1 MDLGNVHLS
10 EQLPAKPATLLLV
23 DDTPGVI
30 TLMSKMLRSHG
41 FEVLTADSGEKGLE
55 LLAAQEVD
63 LVISDLTMPHM
74 DGAEFLAAVRER
86 WPATIRIL
94 LTGVQD
100 IKGTIAAI
108 NRGEIYRYI
117 AKPWRDGDVLLLVRQ
132 ALQVRGLARDK
143 ARLEALTKEQNL
155 ELKAL
160 NAGLED
166 VVAQRTASL
175 QKAMNSLTLAHNKLK
190 RNFTASIAVF
200 SNLIELRQGDTSGQ
214 SRRIAD
220 MARRIALRLNL
231 SESEQQDVVVAA
243 LLRDIGKLSLPDRLL
258 KRPFAHLSQED
269 QAAFC
274 KHPVKGEAALMA
286 LDQLDA
292 AAHLIRSQ
300 FERCDGMGYPDRL
313 AGEKISIGSRIIAVA
328 RDFEGLQRGTVTNVA
343 LSESEARQFI
353 LTDRGRRYDPQVVDA
368 LVALIGAEPKRATP
382 QAEKHLSVAALQ
394 CGMVLARDL
403 TTREGLL
410 LLSRDH
416 VLDASLIQKIRNYEH
431 NDANP
436 LEVRVRVQA
445 EMV

>member
-1 MDLGNVHLS
+1 MDLGKVHLS
-10 EQLPAKPATLLLV
+10 EQLAAKPATLLLV

-41 FEVLTADSGEKGLE
+41 FEVLTADSGGKGLE
-55 LLAAQEVD
+55 VLAAQEVD

-160 NAGLED
+160 NTGLED

-175 QKAMNSLTLAHNKLK
+175 QKAITSLTLAHNKLK

-269 QAAFC
+269 QTAFC
-274 KHPVKGEAALMA
+274 KHPVKGEAA
-286 LDQLDA
+286 
-292 AAHLIRSQ
+292 
-300 FERCDGMGYPDRL
+300 
-313 AGEKISIGSRIIAVA
+313 
-328 RDFEGLQRGTVTNVA
+328 
-343 LSESEARQFI
+343 
-353 LTDRGRRYDPQVVDA
+353 
-368 LVALIGAEPKRATP
+368 
-382 QAEKHLSVAALQ
+382 
-394 CGMVLARDL
+394 
-403 TTREGLL
+403 
-410 LLSRDH
+410 
-416 VLDASLIQKIRNYEH
+416 
-431 NDANP
+431 
-436 LEVRVRVQA
+436 
-445 EMV
+445 